1 MVSAVAAFRIRVFLM
16 KRRFLSALLLTA
28 ATAAMALAVPA
39 TGTASERDQRF
50 FQSVEGHW
58 SGPGEVVAGKYKG
71 TKFTCNLTGKTPDKH
86 AGMMLDGTCR
96 VGLFSQKMSATVE
109 ESGKKG
115 GYRGTFLDGSKGKGL
130 DIVSGNVDGRHVVF
144 ALNRNALN
152 GTMQAKLPDNNS
164 MMVTISVRV
173 NESLVPVIGV
183 SLKRVDNV
191 AVGAVAQ
198 D

>member
-1 MVSAVAAFRIRVFLM
+1 MTRSLLSAILTAAVAAAI
-16 KRRFLSALLLTA
+16 SP
-28 ATAAMALAVPA
+28 AMSA
-39 TGTASERDQRF
+39 TGTASERDQKF

-71 TKFTCNLTGKTPDKH
+71 TRFTCNLTGKTPREH

-96 VGLFSQKMSATVE
+96 VGLFTQKMSAHVE
-109 ESGKKG
+109 EVGRNGK
-115 GYRGTFLDGSKGKGL
+115 YRGTFLDGAKGKGL
-130 DIVSGNVDGRHVVF
+130 DIVAGNVADRTVVF
-144 ALNRNALN
+144 ALNRNALK
-152 GTMQAKLPDNNS
+152 GTMAAKLPDPDT

-173 NESLVPVIGV
+173 EDDLVPVIGV
-183 SLKRVDNV
+183 KLKRMDSV

>member
-1 MVSAVAAFRIRVFLM
+1 MVSTFASFCIRVLLM
-16 KRRFLSALLLTA
+16 KRRFLSAVLLTA
-28 ATAAMALAVPA
+28 ATVAVLPAMSATAA
-39 TGTASERDQRF
+39 ASERDQQF
-50 FQSVEGHW
+50 FRSVEGKW

-71 TKFTCNLTGKTPDKH
+71 TKFTCNLTGKTPDKN

-96 VGLFSQKMSATVE
+96 VGLFSQKMSARVE
-109 ESGKKG
+109 ETGKKG

-130 DIVSGNVDGRHVVF
+130 DIVAGNVEGRYVVF
-144 ALNRNALN
+144 ALNRNALK

-183 SLKRVDNV
+183 SLKRVDGV
-191 AVGAVAQ
+191 SVGAVAQ
-198 D
+198 E